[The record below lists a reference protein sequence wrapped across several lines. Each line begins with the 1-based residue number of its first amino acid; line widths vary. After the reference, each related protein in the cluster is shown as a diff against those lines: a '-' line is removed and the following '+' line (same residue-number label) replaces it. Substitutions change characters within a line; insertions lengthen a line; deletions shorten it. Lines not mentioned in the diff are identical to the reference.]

1 LRLCEYC
8 HKKILQ
14 YSKDISRRNYQPNTQ
29 LIMDKPTTNSDE
41 EEDVDDE
48 TYAVYKELPSE
59 ASL

>member
-1 LRLCEYC
+1 
-8 HKKILQ
+8 
-14 YSKDISRRNYQPNTQ
+14 
-29 LIMDKPTTNSDE
+29 MDKPTTNSDE